1 MRAHEDRNQLFVDCA
16 HDHVAMSDSTAHHR
30 PAPAHTSVRS
40 ATSSAEWRG
49 GNGASHQRSAA
60 KPAHAKWSELM

>member
-49 GNGASHQRSAA
+49 GNGASQQPQQRSE
-60 KPAHAKWSELM
+60 AHAKWSELM